1 MTIKLT
7 SKKGKFFGKLKSFNN
22 VFHDFLFSF
31 AQLRID
37 VNGYRFVAI
46 CCLYY
51 VNPHDDM
58 TIQIYEQIVIYL
70 SGGKIDI
77 WLTTIDF
84 QALRKWREISNVLIR
99 HQEFNMF

>member
-1 MTIKLT
+1 MTKQINVE
-7 SKKGKFFGKLKSFNN
+7 KGKFFGKLKSFNN

-84 QALRKWREISNVLIR
+84 QLSENGVKLV
-99 HQEFNMF
+99 MC

>member
-1 MTIKLT
+1 M
-7 SKKGKFFGKLKSFNN
+7 FFGKLKSFNN

-31 AQLRID
+31 TQLRID
-37 VNGYRFVAI
+37 VNEYRFVAI
-46 CCLYY
+46 CCLHY

-70 SGGKIDI
+70 LGGKIDI

-84 QALRKWREISNVLIR
+84 QLSENGVKLV
-99 HQEFNMF
+99 MC